1 MEEREITVVAQIR
14 AKDGMEETVKQEL
27 VALVDPTRS
36 ERGCITYALH
46 RSIESKSLFMFYEKW
61 VSKKDLDEHMQ
72 MPYMKAHLEKAK
84 DLFAEPPKITLWEVI
99 R

>member
-1 MEEREITVVAQIR
+1 MTDKEKIVVAQIR

-27 VALVDPTRS
+27 AALVEPTRA
-36 ERGCITYALH
+36 EKGCIAYALH
-46 RSIESKSLFMFYEKW
+46 QSVENKSLFMFYEKW

-72 MPYMKAHLEKAK
+72 MPHMKAHLKKAG
-84 DLFAEPPKITLWEVI
+84 DLFAEPPKITLWELI